1 MGCALPLFPMGSC
14 VTDCH
19 SLLAASSAAPA
30 FPIQVLSLPALV
42 APTKVLIVPLSN
54 KKELSPLVQE
64 ISEYRRAVICPA

>member
-64 ISEYRRAVICPA
+64 ISEYQHAVICPV